1 MLAGSYK
8 LSPGRS
14 RPEVASKSLHA
25 LVAGLRQGG
34 LLLLLVDPEIAIDSQ
49 LIAFLGGEMAR

>member
-14 RPEVASKSLHA
+14 RPEVRQQPLDA
-25 LVAGLRQGG
+25 LVAGLGQGG
-34 LLLLLVDPEIAIDSQ
+34 LLLLLVDPEIAVDGQ
-49 LIAFLGGEMAR
+49 LIAFLGGEMAC